1 MRDYLFHLDPSNQT
15 SLQAQIRTMLSK
27 AITAGQIPGDSP
39 VPSCRE
45 LAKQLSVSRNT
56 VMLSYEKLVEDG
68 FLYARERSGYFVNP
82 EFQPSSMRQQAA
94 MPALDRPGLNWS
106 ERLRIRPSAR
116 RNIVKPSDW
125 RDYQYPFIYGQL
137 DDTLFPFNAW
147 RECVRD
153 ANSRQAIRDWAIDS
167 FDGDDPLLIEQLRTR
182 ILPERGVWADADEVL
197 ITLGTQ
203 NSLYIISRLLMS
215 PDIVV
220 GIEEPGYVDARNIF
234 ETSGARVVPI
244 PLDAEGLVVDER
256 IEACDIVYVTPSH
269 QSPTTVTMTLERRKA
284 LLRKAREFN
293 VILIEDDYDSEAN
306 FLNDPIPALKSLDH
320 DGRVLY
326 ISSLSKTLAPGLRL
340 GYIVAPS
347 PLVKEARALR
357 RLILRHP
364 PSNNQRTVGLFIARG
379 YHDTLTHRLAREYR
393 ERWDVMS
400 QTLQRVL
407 PRMQC
412 TPTYGGTSFWARLP
426 RGITSQALV
435 QRAGEYGVLVESGDI
450 HFKNRAPNQAYIRL
464 AFSALDVARIEPG
477 LQRLREV
484 LASFDHDDS
493 EPTRNASAQ
502 RRAVVVM

>member
-1 MRDYLFHLDPSNQT
+1 MRDYLFHLDPSNQV

-45 LAKQLSVSRNT
+45 LARQLSVSRNT

-68 FLYARERSGYFVNP
+68 FLYARERRGYFVNP
-82 EFQPSSMRQQAA
+82 EFQPSSMRQQTAT
-94 MPALDRPGLNWS
+94 PALDRPGLHWAR
-106 ERLRIRPSAR
+106 RLRIHPSAR
-116 RNIVKPSDW
+116 QNIVKPSDW
-125 RDYQYPFIYGQL
+125 RDYPYPFIYGQL

-153 ANSRQAIRDWAIDS
+153 ANSRQAIRNWAVDS
-167 FDGDDPLLIEQLRTR
+167 FDGDDPMLIEQLRTR

-234 ETSGARVVPI
+234 ETSGARVAPI
-244 PLDAEGLVVDER
+244 PLDAEGMVVDER
-256 IEACDIVYVTPSH
+256 LQACDIVYVTPSH

-284 LLRKAREFN
+284 LLHKAREHN
-293 VILIEDDYDSEAN
+293 MILVEDDYDSEAN
-306 FLNDPIPALKSLDH
+306 FLNDPIPALKSLDD

-340 GYIVAPS
+340 GYIVAPGE
-347 PLVKEARALR
+347 LVEEARALR

-393 ERWDVMS
+393 QRWYAMS
-400 QTLQRVL
+400 RALGHTL
-407 PRMQC
+407 PRVQC
-412 TPTYGGTSFWARLP
+412 TPTYGGTSFWASLP
-426 RGITSQALV
+426 RGITSKALV
-435 QRAGEYGVLVESGDI
+435 RRAAEYGVLVESGDI
-450 HFKNRAPNQAYIRL
+450 HFKDGMPRRQYIRL
-464 AFSALDVARIEPG
+464 AFSAIAIDRIEPG
-477 LQRLREV
+477 LQRLREA
-484 LASFDHDDS
+484 LASLAPDESDLLS
-493 EPTRNASAQ
+493 KEPVGSA
-502 RRAVVVM
+502 